1 VKYISTSVTKSQYQ
15 FTQES
20 PRYYCKSVSKRVA
33 AKERRGLDYLP
44 KCRNARCSG
53 ECNFNCVHKE
63 NTCVARNL
71 HDLCGE
77 YNTFRGNLTLPKDA
91 TPADHRRAK
100 KSFGERM
107 DDWSR
112 ANGYIF
118 AFRAILHATNRTNAH
133 WDFQL
138 FTDAPAKPF
147 RAFWREAWV
156 KSGGRRATIVGTTDE
171 ELDATAKYQSKVDSA
186 KQRAGSVEYSKTNI
200 EDNLD
205 PPTEPK
211 EPYFLLKSRSE
222 LGLERVWTKGD
233 FWQGGSLDKVWKI
246 LIDEWYAKPDEDDL
260 LARAMS
266 RDKYGKPPKPVRQP
280 DPEPLP
286 AVYEPGKNLRHDA
299 WVFAERMPTTPETAV
314 GANDLAARWGV
325 DGAYMLR
332 CFKILPGA
340 IRLDGDL
347 VDGRLISNAWYL
359 DRSAVSPQT

>member
-91 TPADHRRAK
+91 TPADHRRVK

-156 KSGGRRATIVGTTDE
+156 KSGGRRATIVPTTDE
-171 ELDATAKYQSKVDSA
+171 ELEATAKYQSKVDSA
-186 KQRAGSVEYSKTNI
+186 KQRAGIVEYSKTNI

-205 PPTEPK
+205 SPTEPK

-222 LGLERVWTKGD
+222 LGLERVWMKGD
-233 FWQGGSLDKVWKI
+233 FWQGGSLDEVWKM
-246 LIDEWYAKPDEDDL
+246 LIKEWFPEKDDDDL

-266 RDKYGKPPKPVRQP
+266 RSEKGLPPKSEESFV
-280 DPEPLP
+280 
-286 AVYEPGKNLRHDA
+286 PGVDA
-299 WVFAERMPTTPETAV
+299 DVDRIMFAGRMPTDPDAAV
-314 GANDLAARWGV
+314 SANEFAERWGV
-325 DGAYMLR
+325 DGTYMQEMFR
-332 CFKILPGA
+332 SIPGA
-340 IRLDGDL
+340 VCLR
-347 VDGRLISNAWYL
+347 GRVNESTRCHVYNAWYL
-359 DRSAVSPQT
+359 DMIGRTRAILELDRN